1 MERFWEIKLTPLLT
15 MSVYVIKNKSHLD
28 LLEND

>member
-15 MSVYVIKNKSHLD
+15 MSVYVIKKSHLD
-28 LLEND
+28 LLENY